1 MRVLLGLRNGEHRG
15 SPVVTRFAREFKDF
29 ISRGSVVDL
38 AVGIVIG
45 AAFTGVVNS
54 FVQDV
59 LNAFIGAIFGKP
71 NFDRLTF
78 EVGNGVVSYGRF
90 ITSVINF
97 LIIGFALFLVV
108 RSINSMRRP
117 EPPEAQ
123 QVTEKD
129 VLLEI
134 RDLIAESGSAVAQQ
148 PTRGVDP
155 GAPR

>member
-1 MRVLLGLRNGEHRG
+1 MRNLLADFKKFILRGNVL
-15 SPVVTRFAREFKDF
+15 
-29 ISRGSVVDL
+29 DL
-38 AVGIVIG
+38 AVAVVVG
-45 AAFTGVVNS
+45 AAFNAVVQS
-54 FVQDV
+54 FANDV
-59 LNAFIGAIFGKP
+59 IMGFVGAIFGKP
-71 NFDRLTF
+71 NFDNLTF
-78 EVGNGVVSYGRF
+78 EVGQGVVSYGRF
-90 ITSVINF
+90 LTAVINF

-134 RDLIAESGSAVAQQ
+134 RDLIAESGSAAAQQ